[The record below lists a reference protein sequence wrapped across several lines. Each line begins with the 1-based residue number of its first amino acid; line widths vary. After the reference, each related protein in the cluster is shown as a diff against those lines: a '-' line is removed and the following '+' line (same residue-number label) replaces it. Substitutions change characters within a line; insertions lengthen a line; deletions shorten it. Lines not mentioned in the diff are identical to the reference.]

1 MVVFVLLGG
10 LLGWEEGMVDMV
22 GCCYTEHMLTGF
34 PKFSELMLVSF
45 VKPNKKW
52 GRWSWNTRKS
62 DRLIWFN
69 SHRIQGTGIFSG

>member
-10 LLGWEEGMVDMV
+10 PFGLVGRDGGEKV

-45 VKPNKKW
+45 V
-52 GRWSWNTRKS
+52 
-62 DRLIWFN
+62 
-69 SHRIQGTGIFSG
+69 